1 MSDNG
6 SESTQR
12 QTSQGNPKDKG
23 ALRAPRFKASFMLP
37 QFWPTWLL
45 VGFLYLLSW
54 LPYRWQMVMG
64 RALGR
69 ILMKVVPKR
78 TKVARRS
85 LRLSFP
91 EMAEDEREALL
102 SKNFQNAGVALFE
115 TGIAW
120 WWPDWRMKRKISIR
134 GLEHIEANVK
144 AGKGIF
150 VLLFH
155 FLNLEV
161 HVRAA
166 GMFHS
171 AVGFYRP
178 HNNAVMEYLQTKGR
192 NRGNRY
198 MIDRKDVR
206 GMINA
211 LRQGELAG
219 YLPDQD
225 YGRHRSVFAPLFAV
239 PDACTTVGTSIFA
252 NVKNATTLISLLER
266 LPDDQGY
273 CIHFYPPS
281 EAIPSGD
288 NYEDACR
295 VNRELEKA
303 VARQPDLYMWMHRRF
318 KTRPNDD
325 LPSYYD
331 DLN

>member
-1 MSDNG
+1 MSDKDTAHSKSAGPN
-6 SESTQR
+6 TKPQ
-12 QTSQGNPKDKG
+12 DKG
-23 ALRAPRFKASFMLP
+23 ALRAPRFKASLLLP
-37 QFWPTWLL
+37 KFWPTWLL

-54 LPYRWQMVMG
+54 LPYRLQMIMG

-69 ILMKVVPKR
+69 VLMKLVPKR
-78 TKVARRS
+78 RKVARRS
-85 LRLSFP
+85 LSLAFP
-91 EMAEDEREALL
+91 QMPENEREALL
-102 SKNFQNAGVALFE
+102 KKNFENAGVALFE

-120 WWPDWRMKRKISIR
+120 WWPDWRIRRKISIQ
-134 GLEHIEANVK
+134 GLEHIEANMK

-150 VLLFH
+150 VILFH

-161 HVRAA
+161 HVRASS
-166 GMFHS
+166 MFHS

-206 GMINA
+206 GMISA

-239 PDACTTVGTSIFA
+239 PDACTTIGTSLFA
-252 NVKNATTLISLLER
+252 KVKNATTLISVLER
-266 LPDDQGY
+266 LPNDQGY

-288 NYEDACR
+288 DYEDACR

-303 VARQPDLYMWMHRRF
+303 VAMQPDLYMWMHRRF
-318 KTRPNDD
+318 KTRPSDD
-325 LPSYYD
+325 LPNYYEN
-331 DLN
+331 LQ

>member
-1 MSDNG
+1 MSDRDTAHSQHAG
-6 SESTQR
+6 PSTKPQ
-12 QTSQGNPKDKG
+12 DKG
-23 ALRAPRFKASFMLP
+23 ALRAPKFKASLLLP

-54 LPYRWQMVMG
+54 LPYRLQMIMG

-69 ILMKVVPKR
+69 VLMKLVPKR
-78 TKVARRS
+78 RKVARRS
-85 LRLSFP
+85 LSLSFP
-91 EMAEDEREALL
+91 KMPEDEREALL
-102 SKNFQNAGVALFE
+102 KKNFENAGVALFE

-120 WWPDWRMKRKISIR
+120 WWPDWRIRRKISIQ
-134 GLEHIEANVK
+134 GFEHIEANMK

-150 VLLFH
+150 VILFH

-166 GMFHS
+166 SMFHS

-206 GMINA
+206 GMISA

-239 PDACTTVGTSIFA
+239 PDACTTIGTSIFA
-252 NVKNATTLISLLER
+252 KVKNATTLISVLER
-266 LPDDQGY
+266 LPNDQGY

-288 NYEDACR
+288 DYEDACR

-303 VARQPDLYMWMHRRF
+303 VAMQPDLYMWMHRRF
-318 KTRPNDD
+318 KTRPSDD
-325 LPSYYD
+325 LPSYYEN
-331 DLN
+331 LQ